1 MTSLID
7 TAIKIGEEA
16 VDRSIAMA
24 NRERRLKWWL
34 YRIKFLLKT
43 GRTQSAMNM
52 ADEALE
58 FVKENQ
64 PMVDMANRR
73 PPVNWVHA
81 LHQVT
86 GLFAIRGNRVTN
98 EERARVQEILKGVL
112 VEMEDDQNWIQLQAG
127 RRPRPADSDPF
138 V

>member
-1 MTSLID
+1 LTSLLD
-7 TAIKIGEEA
+7 AAIKLGEEA
-16 VDRSIAMA
+16 VDRSIALV
-24 NRERRLKWWL
+24 NRERRLKWWF

-58 FVKENQ
+58 FLARGVE
-64 PMVDMANRR
+64 DMQG
-73 PPVNWVHA
+73 PPHTWVHA

-86 GLFAIRGNRVTN
+86 GLFAVKGKRMTEQDKTVVRT
-98 EERARVQEILKGVL
+98 ILGDVL
-112 VEMEDDQNWIQLQAG
+112 AEMRDDQNWVFIQTG
-127 RRPRPADSDPF
+127 RGPRPDDSEPF

>member
-1 MTSLID
+1 MTTTLD
-7 TAIKIGEEA
+7 AAIRIGEEA

-52 ADEALE
+52 ADKALD
-58 FVKENQ
+58 FVTREEKL
-64 PMVDMANRR
+64 MAMG
-73 PPVNWVHA
+73 PPISWVHA

-86 GLFAIRGNRVTN
+86 GLFAIRANRMTAG
-98 EERARVQEILKGVL
+98 ERAKVQEILKGVL
-112 VEMEDDQNWIQLQAG
+112 AEMSDDKNWLHISQTNNQD
-127 RRPRPADSDPF
+127 R
-138 V
+138 

>member
-1 MTSLID
+1 VNALD
-7 TAIKIGEEA
+7 AAIRIGEEA
-16 VDRSIAMA
+16 VNKSIAMA

-58 FVKENQ
+58 FLAKGVENMQ
-64 PMVDMANRR
+64 G
-73 PPVNWVHA
+73 PPHTWIHA

-86 GLFAIRGNRVTN
+86 GLFAIKGKGLSEQDKTIIKT
-98 EERARVQEILKGVL
+98 ILRDVL
-112 VEMEDDQNWIQLQAG
+112 AEMEDEQNWVQFQAG
-127 RRPRPADSDPF
+127 RGPRPDGSEPPG
-138 V
+138 